1 MITLPTLIEQI
12 KGESHTLGVDIGS
25 QAIKAV
31 LTHHFAD
38 GRIEV
43 EKATLVELRKGVIRD
58 GQIASEEASKDPDGA
73 LEGITPRQWIRRTL
87 DDVYHRLGVN
97 PQDVDLCVSPPWS
110 GGLLIDHFQISE
122 KNDPRLEAQKRPP
135 FDGSDIILDHQV
147 IGHVTTED
155 NRKMVDVLFA
165 AARDRVIHEWGSL
178 FREAK
183 SDPMAF
189 DADIFAQFNA
199 WSMLYETEEKL
210 RREEEE
216 KKNPPEKKGKKDKKS
231 KKAEEAPKPEEKP
244 AEGEAPAEGEKPAE
258 GAEGAGGAE
267 EASSHRG
274 AIALLCV
281 GMQRVVVT
289 FVIDGQFHSSR
300 EVTGASLTAFERT
313 LARRANFPPDQ
324 DVDALLRDETLW
336 PETELFRLAF
346 RQASSDLGT
355 GVQQAIQYFYS
366 ATANTNIDK
375 VLLCGGGACIPGIA
389 AMLGKK
395 IHLPVEVFDPLAT
408 FPPTKLAAIGPN
420 ESPLLATAFGLSIRR
435 F

>member
-135 FDGSDIILDHQV
+135 FDGSDIVLDHQI
-147 IGHVTTED
+147 IGHVVTED
-155 NRKMVDVLFA
+155 NRKMNDVLFA
-165 AARDRVIHEWGSL
+165 AARDRVIHEWGTL
-178 FREAK
+178 FRESK
-183 SDPMAF
+183 SEPMAF

-199 WSMLYETEEKL
+199 WTAVKEAEEAL
-210 RREEEE
+210 RRAEEE
-216 KKNPPEKKGKKDKKS
+216 KANDPGKSKKKKKKGK
-231 KKAEEAPKPEEKP
+231 EEPPAPAPEEKPEGEEGEKP
-244 AEGEAPAEGEKPAE
+244 AEGEAAAEGESAE
-258 GAEGAGGAE
+258 SLHKGAV
-267 EASSHRG
+267 
-274 AIALLCV
+274 AILSV

-289 FVIDGQFHSSR
+289 FIVDGKFHSSR

>member
-135 FDGSDIILDHQV
+135 FDGSDIVLDHQI

-155 NRKMVDVLFA
+155 NRKMNDVLFA
-165 AARDRVIHEWGSL
+165 AARDRAIHEWGTL

-183 SDPMAF
+183 AEPMAF

-199 WSMLYETEEKL
+199 WTAVKEAEEAL
-210 RREEEE
+210 RRAEEE
-216 KKNPPEKKGKKDKKS
+216 KAKEPEKGKRKKKKGEK
-231 KKAEEAPKPEEKP
+231 EAPAPAPEEKP
-244 AEGEAPAEGEKPAE
+244 EGEEGEKPA
-258 GAEGAGGAE
+258 AEGEAAAE
-267 EASSHRG
+267 GESGEPLHKG
-274 AIALLCV
+274 AIALLSV

-289 FVIDGQFHSSR
+289 FVVDGKFHSSR

-313 LARRANFPPDQ
+313 LARRANFPPDE
-324 DVDALLRDETLW
+324 DVDALLRDENLW